1 MIYKISLK
9 PLPHMPILV
18 SSNPAANKD
27 MMSKILINGHTIFRL
42 SKKTLWE
49 KKKLLVM
56 SNFFFSHN
64 DFQKLSVV
72 GALK

>member
-42 SKKTLWE
+42 SKKHCE
-49 KKKLLVM
+49 KRRNCSL
-56 SNFFFSHN
+56 
-64 DFQKLSVV
+64 
-72 GALK
+72 